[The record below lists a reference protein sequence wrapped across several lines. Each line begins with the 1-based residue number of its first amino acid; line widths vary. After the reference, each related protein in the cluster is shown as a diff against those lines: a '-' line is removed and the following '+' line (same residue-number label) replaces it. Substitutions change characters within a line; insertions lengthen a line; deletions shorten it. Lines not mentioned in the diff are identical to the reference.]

1 MQDLFEHVRPKM
13 KRHTNFEEAFEAVVA
28 IEAEDAAAAAAGV
41 QSDDSDSD
49 DGGSRPGLGSD
60 DEGDD
65 PLLLKLLVLRMQDGG
80 TLILAVGMA
89 FMTPS
94 YHIYAPECSAHGFQ
108 GPELGLAMVCFVT

>member
-13 KRHTNFEEAFEAVVA
+13 KRHTSFEEAFEAVVA

-60 DEGDD
+60 DERDV
-65 PLLLKLLVLRMQDGG
+65 PLLLKLLVLRAGWRYLESSSMHGLHGSQ
-80 TLILAVGMA
+80 LSCL
-89 FMTPS
+89 
-94 YHIYAPECSAHGFQ
+94 CSR
-108 GPELGLAMVCFVT
+108 M